1 MSWSA
6 KELKQWVQET
16 IVEMGPGDQEVI
28 RDILNSP
35 PKALRT
41 KPFSKIHD
49 AITIL
54 AQYGLFINDQLN
66 SAKARARYYEKVYGE
81 RLSLVLSANEIK
93 GKSKEEREM
102 AAIRSDKKL
111 QRIYDAMHEYKTK
124 AQRLE
129 GLPYSITMYF
139 NVLMEIYRLKLHQ
152 KKYENE

>member
-1 MSWSA
+1 MSWNV

-16 IVEMGPGDQEVI
+16 IVEIDPGDQEVI
-28 RDILNSP
+28 KGILNSP

-41 KPFSKIHD
+41 KPLSKIHD

-66 SAKARARYYEKVYGE
+66 SARARAKYYEKVYGE

-102 AAIRSDKKL
+102 TALRTDAKL
-111 QRIYDAMHEYKTK
+111 QKMYDGMHEYKIK

-129 GLPYSITMYF
+129 GLPFSITTYF
-139 NVLMEIYRLKLHQ
+139 NILMEIYRLKLHER
-152 KKYENE
+152 KYGNE